1 MKKIFV
7 AIVAVAAISFTA
19 CNNASKQDI
28 EAANADSIEAPAV
41 EDEVAAEAATED
53 VADVDATISALTSA
67 VEASDAEQTQSLL
80 AKAQAYIAKLQADGK
95 LEEAKAYIAKIQAF
109 IAANEDKIAA
119 YTGNNAVEAGKEK
132 AGKAI
137 DDAAKS
143 VKGKLG
149 L

>member
-53 VADVDATISALTSA
+53 VADVDATTSWKRQRLTLPRFRLS
-67 VEASDAEQTQSLL
+67 SLPTRTRLRLTL
-80 AKAQAYIAKLQADGK
+80 A
-95 LEEAKAYIAKIQAF
+95 
-109 IAANEDKIAA
+109 
-119 YTGNNAVEAGKEK
+119 TTPR
-132 AGKAI
+132 
-137 DDAAKS
+137 
-143 VKGKLG
+143 
-149 L
+149 